1 MSLRFSVFKHANNI
15 RSKWSKWATRRVSSY
30 QSGRCMWWSISDK
43 IKVHTSFPHSIRQPR
58 YPISTPLLFGKECGW
73 PFFLLTLGNLSWHL
87 SSCNAYLVPSR
98 LLNALNC
105 FVPFWGYHHCTQQ
118 AAASRGVRCCRHQL
132 QTSHFPDK
140 VCDKIKWNKLQPKW
154 KCCPARH
161 LR

>member
-1 MSLRFSVFKHANNI
+1 MIEVSNTTCFIVSIRTLHVMINKRQNQSTHFLSSLNKTTEISDLYSGSFRGGVWLAFFSLNPWKFIMALKCIA
-15 RSKWSKWATRRVSSY
+15 WPLLPSS
-30 QSGRCMWWSISDK
+30 SISYRVT
-43 IKVHTSFPHSIRQPR
+43 IPS
-58 YPISTPLLFGKECGW
+58 
-73 PFFLLTLGNLSWHL
+73 
-87 SSCNAYLVPSR
+87 LVPSR